1 MPITAELAF
10 QQAANRAADTYAT
23 RPAYVTYHVDTRVR
37 APSLGQDR
45 SVARA
50 VMTRTHDDLAVLQDL
65 PAGRN
70 VLARSFPVPPTFD
83 ALSYFRFEWHVT
95 ARGTL
100 DAYVADVSPIRYD
113 LTPKSER
120 TDVFVAALRAYRAV
134 YAADSS
140 DAPGGITHIVLTA
153 YDFVRAEGKRS
164 SLYLTDTYIDNASGL
179 PVDVRMA
186 GDDGLVFEI
195 RYTVAD
201 NHWVVDKIHY
211 EETLHPLTISSI
223 HVIADAAFTDYGFP
237 LTAPDPRL
245 IEPGTLPPSAPTPL
259 PTGALT
265 PVPAPT

>member
-1 MPITAELAF
+1 MAITAELAF

-23 RPAYVTYHVDTRVR
+23 RPAYVSYQVETHVR
-37 APSLGQDR
+37 APSLNQDR
-45 SVARA
+45 TVARA
-50 VMTRTHDDLAVLQDL
+50 VSTRTQDDLAVLQDL
-65 PAGRN
+65 PSGRN

-100 DAYVADVSPIRYD
+100 DAYVADVEPIRYD
-113 LTPKSER
+113 LSSKNEH

-140 DAPGGITHIVLTA
+140 DATGGITHIVLTA
-153 YDFVRAEGKRS
+153 YDFVRANGKRS

-186 GDDGLVFEI
+186 GEDGLVFEV
-195 RYTVAD
+195 RYTVAA

-211 EETLHPLTISSI
+211 EETLHPLGISSI
-223 HVIADAAFTDYGFP
+223 HVIADAGFSNYAFP
-237 LTAPDPRL
+237 VTAPDPRL
-245 IEPGTLPPSAPTPL
+245 AEPGSLPIGSPAPFPS
-259 PTGALT
+259 GAMT
-265 PVPAPT
+265 PVPSPT